1 MNTRWTVSRR
11 FVISFFL
18 VLVAVSAPGR
28 TRPHYGGT
36 LHVEIEGDPWAR
48 PDGMAWRLVLDGLT
62 EVDTG
67 GNVQPALAIDWKPEN
82 NAHRWQ
88 FHLRPGVQF
97 QDGTSV
103 TSMAVVESLSALC
116 RSKCPWSEMRA
127 LGSTVVFLSDAPLPQ
142 LPAVLAGNGFLISRA
157 PNNTASAGAIGT
169 GPFQVSSFANGTLS
183 LTANP
188 NCWSGRPFVDTIE
201 IRIHRPVQDQWM
213 DLSLGRADVVEV
225 PAEQLRQAQQQR
237 MHIVESPEALL
248 LLLHVEDEGALANPN
263 LRASIALAIDR
274 TALSNVIFQ
283 KAGQVTASL
292 LPQSLS
298 GYAFLFP
305 ADRDLNKAHE
315 LRGGLSPP
323 PIMLQADNSR
333 SMQLVA
339 QRIALNLREAGFN
352 VQVAAPNA
360 PHPNLSLREV
370 LIPNGDPSAVLDGL
384 IQNLAHSAAPGGDD
398 AASLYKS
405 EREFLAAKTWIPLL
419 DLPRAYAVSSRVR
432 DLESGADGLP
442 DLANASITAPGEE
455 AAR

>member
-1 MNTRWTVSRR
+1 VSRR
-11 FVISFFL
+11 FAISLFL
-18 VLVAVSAPGR
+18 VLVAVSAAGR

-48 PDGMAWRLVLDGLT
+48 PDGLAWRLVLDGLT
-62 EVDTG
+62 AVDAG
-67 GNVQPALAIDWKPEN
+67 GNVQPALAIDWKPDN

-97 QDGTSV
+97 QDGTPV
-103 TSMAVVESLSALC
+103 TSVAVVESLGGSC

-127 LGSTVVFLSDAPLPQ
+127 LGSAVVFLSDAPMPQ
-142 LPAVLAGNGFLISRA
+142 LPAMLAGNAFLISHA
-157 PNNTASAGAIGT
+157 LNAGNSTGPIGT
-169 GPFQVSSFANGTLS
+169 GAFQAGSGANGILA
-183 LTANP
+183 LAANP
-188 NCWSGRPFVDTIE
+188 NCWRGRPFVDTIE
-201 IRIHRPVQDQWM
+201 IRVHRPVQDQWM

-237 MHIVESPEALL
+237 MHVVESPTALL
-248 LLLHVEDEGALANPN
+248 LLLHVADEGALANPN
-263 LRASIALAIDR
+263 LRAAIALAIDR
-274 TALSNVIFQ
+274 AALSNVIFQ

-323 PIMLQADNSR
+323 PITLQADGSR

-339 QRIALNLREAGFN
+339 QRIALNLREGGFN
-352 VQVAAPNA
+352 VQVTAPNA
-360 PHPNLSLREV
+360 AHPNLSLREV
-370 LIPNGDPSAVLDGL
+370 PIPNGDLSAVLDVML
-384 IQNLAHSAAPGGDD
+384 ENLGHSSAPADD
-398 AASLYKS
+398 DTASLFKS

-419 DLPRAYAVSSRVR
+419 DLPRAYAISSRVR
-432 DLESGADGLP
+432 DLQNGADGLP
-442 DLANASITAPGEE
+442 DLANASIIAPGEE

>member
-1 MNTRWTVSRR
+1 MVVTVG
-11 FVISFFL
+11 
-18 VLVAVSAPGR
+18 AAGR

-36 LHVEIEGDPWAR
+36 LHVEIEGDPWTR

-62 EVDTG
+62 TVGAG
-67 GNVQPALAIDWKPEN
+67 GDIEPALAIDWKAEN
-82 NAHRWQ
+82 SAHRWQ

-97 QDGTSV
+97 QDGTPV
-103 TSMAVVESLSALC
+103 TSVAVVESLSASC
-116 RSKCPWSEMRA
+116 RSKCPWSEMHA
-127 LGSTVVFLSDAPLPQ
+127 LGSTVVFLSDAPMPQ
-142 LPAVLAGNGFLISRA
+142 LPAVLAGNGFLISRSPSTTA
-157 PNNTASAGAIGT
+157 PAGAIGT
-169 GPFQVSSFANGTLS
+169 GAFQVSSFSNGILS
-183 LTANP
+183 LMANP

-201 IRIHRPVQDQWM
+201 IRVHRPVQDQWM
-213 DLSLGRADVVEV
+213 DLTLGRADVVEV

-237 MHIVESPEALL
+237 MRVVESPTALL
-248 LLLHVEDEGALANPN
+248 LLLHVEDEGPLANPN
-263 LRASIALAIDR
+263 LRAAIALAIDR
-274 TALSNVIFQ
+274 AALSNVIFQ

-305 ADRDLNKAHE
+305 AERDLNKAHE

-323 PIMLQADNSR
+323 PITLEADGSR

-352 VQVAAPNA
+352 VQVAMANA
-360 PHPNLSLREV
+360 PHPNLSLRQV
-370 LIPNGDPSAVLDGL
+370 LIPNGDPCTVLDVML
-384 IQNLAHSAAPGGDD
+384 QNLGHSPAAADDD

-419 DLPRAYAVSSRVR
+419 DLPRAYAISSRVR
-432 DLESGADGLP
+432 DLETGADGLP
-442 DLANASITAPGEE
+442 DLANASIIEPGQE

>member
-1 MNTRWTVSRR
+1 VLRR
-11 FVISFFL
+11 FAISLFL
-18 VLVAVSAPGR
+18 VLVTASAPGR

-48 PDGMAWRLVLDGLT
+48 PDGLAWRLVLEGLT
-62 EVDTG
+62 AVDASSV
-67 GNVQPALAIDWKPEN
+67 VQPALAIDWKAEN

-88 FHLRPGVQF
+88 FHLRPGAQF
-97 QDGTSV
+97 QDGSPVTSV
-103 TSMAVVESLSALC
+103 AVVESLSASC

-127 LGSTVVFLSDAPLPQ
+127 LGSAVIFISDVPMPQ
-142 LPAVLAGNGFLISRA
+142 LPAVLAGNAFLISHA
-157 PNNTASAGAIGT
+157 VSTGNSSGAIGT
-169 GPFQVSSFANGTLS
+169 GAFQVGSFANGILTLA
-183 LTANP
+183 ANS

-237 MHIVESPEALL
+237 MHVVESPTASLLALY
-248 LLLHVEDEGALANPN
+248 VADEGALANPN
-263 LRASIALAIDR
+263 LRAAIALAIDR

-315 LRGGLSPP
+315 LRGGLTPSP
-323 PIMLQADNSR
+323 ITLQADGSR

-339 QRIALNLREAGFN
+339 QRIVLNLREGGFN
-352 VQVAAPNA
+352 VQVTANA
-360 PHPNLSLREV
+360 MHPNLSLREV
-370 LIPNGDPSAVLDGL
+370 PIPSGDPSAVLDGL
-384 IQNLAHSAAPGGDD
+384 LESLGHSSAPAGDD

-405 EREFLAAKTWIPLL
+405 EREFLDAKTWIPLL
-419 DLPRAYAVSSRVR
+419 DLPRAYAMSSRVR
-432 DLESGADGLP
+432 DLQNGPDGLP
-442 DLANASITAPGEE
+442 DLANASIVAPGEE

>member
-1 MNTRWTVSRR
+1 MSRR

-18 VLVAVSAPGR
+18 VLLTASAPGR

-48 PDGMAWRLVLDGLT
+48 PDGLAWRLVLDGLT
-62 EVDTG
+62 AVDASG
-67 GNVQPALAIDWKPEN
+67 EVQPALAVDWKSEN
-82 NAHRWQ
+82 SAHRWQ

-97 QDGTSV
+97 QDGTPV
-103 TSMAVVESLSALC
+103 TSVAVVESLSASC
-116 RSKCPWSEMRA
+116 HSKCPWSEMRA
-127 LGSTVVFLSDAPLPQ
+127 LGSAVVFLSDAPMPQ
-142 LPAVLAGNGFLISRA
+142 LPAVLAGNAFLISRSL
-157 PNNTASAGAIGT
+157 NTGTSGGVIGT
-169 GPFQVSSFANGTLS
+169 GAFQVGPFANGILS
-183 LTANP
+183 LTANT
-188 NCWSGRPFVDTIE
+188 NCWRGRPFVDTIE
-201 IRIHRPVQDQWM
+201 IRVHRPVQDQWM

-237 MHIVESPEALL
+237 MKVVESPTASL
-248 LLLHVEDEGALANPN
+248 LLLHVADEGALANPN

-315 LRGGLSPP
+315 LRGGLTPQ
-323 PIMLQADNSR
+323 PITLQADGSR

-339 QRIALNLREAGFN
+339 QRIALNLREGGFN
-352 VQVAAPNA
+352 VQVTAPNA
-360 PHPNLSLREV
+360 VHPNLSLREV
-370 LIPNGDPSAVLDGL
+370 PIQNGDPSAVLDVML
-384 IQNLAHSAAPGGDD
+384 QNLGYPAAPAGDD

-405 EREFLAAKTWIPLL
+405 EREFLATKTWIPLL
-419 DLPRAYAVSSRVR
+419 DLPRAYAISSRVR
-432 DLESGADGLP
+432 DLQSAAGGLP
-442 DLANASITAPGEE
+442 DLADASILEPGAE

>member
-1 MNTRWTVSRR
+1 VSRR
-11 FVISFFL
+11 FAINFFL
-18 VLVAVSAPGR
+18 VMVVTVGAAGR

-36 LHVEIEGDPWAR
+36 LHVEIEGEPWAR
-48 PDGMAWRLVLDGLT
+48 PDGIAWRLVLDGLT
-62 EVDTG
+62 AVDAG
-67 GNVQPALAIDWKPEN
+67 GNVQPALAIDWKAEN
-82 NAHRWQ
+82 NTHRWQ

-97 QDGTSV
+97 QDGTPV
-103 TSMAVVESLSALC
+103 TSMALIESLSASC
-116 RSKCPWSEMRA
+116 RSKCPWSEMHA
-127 LGSTVVFLSDAPLPQ
+127 LGSTVVFLSDAPMPQ

-157 PNNTASAGAIGT
+157 PTVGTSGGPIGT
-169 GPFQVSSFANGTLS
+169 GAFQVNSFANGILS

-201 IRIHRPVQDQWM
+201 VRAHRPVQDQWM

-237 MHIVESPEALL
+237 MHVVESPTALL
-248 LLLHVEDEGALANPN
+248 LLLHVEDEGPLANPN
-263 LRASIALAIDR
+263 LRAAIALAIDR
-274 TALSNVIFQ
+274 AALSNVIFQ
-283 KAGQVTASL
+283 KAGQVTAGL

-323 PIMLQADNSR
+323 PITLQADSSR
-333 SMQLVA
+333 SMQLVG

-352 VQVAAPNA
+352 VQVAAPNT
-360 PHPNLSLREV
+360 PHPSLSLREV
-370 LIPNGDPSAVLDGL
+370 LIPNGDPSAVLDL
-384 IQNLAHSAAPGGDD
+384 MLENLGHSAAPAEED

-405 EREFLAAKTWIPLL
+405 EREFLATKTWIPLL
-419 DLPRAYAVSSRVR
+419 DLPRAYAISSRVR

-442 DLANASITAPGEE
+442 DLANASIIEPGQE